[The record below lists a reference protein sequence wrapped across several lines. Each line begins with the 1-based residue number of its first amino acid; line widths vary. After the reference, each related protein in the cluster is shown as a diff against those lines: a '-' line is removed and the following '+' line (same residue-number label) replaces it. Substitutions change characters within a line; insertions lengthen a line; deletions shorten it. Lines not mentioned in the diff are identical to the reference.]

1 MSSSWC
7 PWTLC
12 DLLGWF
18 TGTAAAKNRPRS
30 GNAVACCGTYA
41 TINLSEE
48 GEENT
53 FAHVTPVANGEEST
67 DAKVAGTG
75 GKETTQHSTRRKH
88 RPPRSM
94 LRHGT
99 QQSTSRPRR
108 PRILGT
114 TAVHRQRNGGHAWK
128 GAQEDGRNKTMQQST
143 RQGTEHG
150 VRDRRLPPRRPVR
163 TTGGYR
169 GGQREQSDNDKE
181 DDDGASRQGG
191 RERRRRR
198 AVVRRQ
204 LEGGMARSLC

>member
-1 MSSSWC
+1 MLWHIRNNQ
-7 PWTLC
+7 P
-12 DLLGWF
+12 LGR
-18 TGTAAAKNRPRS
+18 GRRGHLRARDPRRKW
-30 GNAVACCGTYA
+30 G
-41 TINLSEE
+41 
-48 GEENT
+48 GEHGRKGRRN
-53 FAHVTPVANGEEST
+53 
-67 DAKVAGTG
+67 G
-75 GKETTQHSTRRKH
+75 GKREVTQHSTRRKH
-88 RPPRSM
+88 RPLRSM

-114 TAVHRQRNGGHAWK
+114 TAMHRQRNGGHAWK
-128 GAQEDGRNKTMQQST
+128 GAQEDGRNETMQQST

-169 GGQREQSDNDKE
+169 GDQREQSDNDKE

-191 RERRRRR
+191 WGRRLHR

-204 LEGGMARSLC
+204 LEGGMTRSLLN